1 MTFNRKNQLA
11 NLSKLYNSNENQ
23 VVVFYSDS
31 DSDIHEIIKDF
42 LRDKEFFYYRALQLS
57 SDEQIN
63 QFRNSINKQ
72 LIKSVITEPGY
83 YGALKAM
90 MEAKCEKRVVVIDE
104 FQHIIKYSNE
114 LVVEIL
120 KCINNKWGNQ
130 PVLFIL
136 LSSNAFFVENQMV
149 EKLKETAYEIAGI
162 IKLNELTFIDLMK
175 HFSRFTKE
183 ELIVSYAI
191 LSGKSKRILAF
202 NNNTTLKQNI
212 IDTLLSEEGVLY
224 KKGMNILPPELR
236 EHSVY
241 NTILINI
248 AKGNNKLSDLHKA
261 TGYERSKISVYLSNL
276 MEHNLIE
283 KIESFDT
290 LGKENTIKG
299 VYSIK
304 DLSILSVVIG
314 SSLK

>member
-72 LIKSVITEPGY
+72 LIKSVITEPGH

-114 LVVEIL
+114 LVV
-120 KCINNKWGNQ
+120 
-130 PVLFIL
+130 
-136 LSSNAFFVENQMV
+136 
-149 EKLKETAYEIAGI
+149 
-162 IKLNELTFIDLMK
+162 
-175 HFSRFTKE
+175 
-183 ELIVSYAI
+183 
-191 LSGKSKRILAF
+191 
-202 NNNTTLKQNI
+202 
-212 IDTLLSEEGVLY
+212 
-224 KKGMNILPPELR
+224 
-236 EHSVY
+236 
-241 NTILINI
+241 
-248 AKGNNKLSDLHKA
+248 
-261 TGYERSKISVYLSNL
+261 
-276 MEHNLIE
+276 
-283 KIESFDT
+283 
-290 LGKENTIKG
+290 
-299 VYSIK
+299 
-304 DLSILSVVIG
+304 
-314 SSLK
+314 